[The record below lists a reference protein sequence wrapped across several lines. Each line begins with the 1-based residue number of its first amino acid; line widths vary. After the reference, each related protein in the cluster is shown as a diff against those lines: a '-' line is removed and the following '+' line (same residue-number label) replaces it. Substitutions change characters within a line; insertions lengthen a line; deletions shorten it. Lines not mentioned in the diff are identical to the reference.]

1 MITRTACLYQTPN
14 GLKHFIILKNLK
26 INFLFFI
33 ISFFA
38 IQILSA
44 QDIEMAKTIQ
54 LDEAIQLGIQNNKQL
69 KIAHSEVTIAN
80 ENLSQTK
87 IVKVPRVGV
96 NMGYNYIGDPVIYE
110 GFYESSLNVD
120 YFNHQAS
127 ANILATMPIYNG
139 GIINNQIGKQQLL
152 VSMQESALKM
162 TESEIKQAIT
172 VQFFTLEKLYKQIE
186 VTKQNIIN
194 TELRIKQ
201 LKSRVANG
209 QNLKSDLLRTE
220 LQQSN
225 FQVSVFR
232 SSNSIELISNYLDI
246 LIGLPTNTKL
256 KPELTGILIPKSGVS
271 LEESLSEAY
280 QNRNEIKSSEINVKI
295 AESNLSITKS
305 GFKPNI
311 NANLLLNSQ
320 YPAQWPQYDNIINY
334 WAAGVSLNW
343 DVSSFYNLKHR
354 INGDKFQ
361 IDKSNIA
368 LEETKDLI
376 NQDVKAALVR
386 FTESERN
393 IITFKKDVDL
403 ALSNYK
409 IVKSRYDNDFALISD
424 MVDAELQLN
433 EAKISLN
440 NANIDSIIQYYSL
453 QYAIGKL

>member
-1 MITRTACLYQTPN
+1 LIHL
-14 GLKHFIILKNLK
+14 IILKNIK
-26 INFLFFI
+26 IKRSLFIVLFFT
-33 ISFFA
+33 
-38 IQILSA
+38 IQIVSS
-44 QDIEMAKTIQ
+44 QDLEMARTIQ
-54 LDEAIQLGIQNNKQL
+54 LEEAVQLGIKNNKQL
-69 KIAHSEVTIAN
+69 KIANSDVSIAN
-80 ENLSQTK
+80 ENLSQSK
-87 IVKVPRVGV
+87 IVKVPRVGL
-96 NMGYNYIGDPVIYE
+96 NMGYNYIGDPVLYE
-110 GFYESSLNVD
+110 GFYQSSLNVD
-120 YFNHQAS
+120 YFNHLAS
-127 ANILATMPIYNG
+127 ANILATMPIYTG
-139 GIINNQIGKQQLL
+139 GVINNQIDKQHLI
-152 VSMQESALKM
+152 VMIQESVVKM

-225 FQVSVFR
+225 FEVAVFR

-256 KPELTGILIPKSGVS
+256 KPELTGILIPKSGLS
-271 LEESLSEAY
+271 LEESLTEAY
-280 QNRNEIKSSEINVKI
+280 QNRNEIKNSEIQIKV

-305 GFKPNI
+305 GFKPVI
-311 NANLLLNSQ
+311 NANLILNSQ
-320 YPAQWPQYDNIINY
+320 YPAQWPQYENIINY

-343 DVSSFYNLKHR
+343 DMSSFYNLKHR
-354 INGDKFQ
+354 VNGDKLQ

-368 LEETKDLI
+368 LEATKDQI
-376 NQDVKAALVR
+376 NQDVKAAFVR
-386 FTESERN
+386 FVESERN

-453 QYAIGKL
+453 QYAMGKL